1 MAEIYYRVDPRLVHA
16 TVMNAWV
23 PELEVGRLVIADG
36 SVVGDAR
43 RRHILQMSAMD
54 EVEVQFVTPDALP
67 SVLDGEVDALVL
79 FSDVDGVMA
88 AAESGVEIDE
98 LNVGHLPAIDGRSA
112 RHPAVHLGPRDMGQ
126 LEKLQARGTQVYL
139 QPLPND
145 PPLAPFGIP
154 RPVAVKRPRRPAR
167 RSASQGGTRGR
178 RLQIVNE
185 RGLHLR
191 AAHVLAH
198 AAGKMACEVRV
209 GREGRMVNAKS
220 LLGLT
225 TLGATRGSWLDVE
238 VEGKGAAEALDELE
252 RLFARGF
259 EEGAG
264 E

>member
-1 MAEIYYRVDPRLVHA
+1 MPEIYFRVDPRLVHA

-23 PELEVGRLVIADG
+23 PELEVGRLVIADAG
-36 SVVGDAR
+36 VVCDPR
-43 RRHILQMSAMD
+43 RRHILHMSAMD
-54 EVEVQFVTPDALP
+54 EVEVQFVEPESLRSALKEG
-67 SVLDGEVDALVL
+67 LDALVL
-79 FSDVDGVMA
+79 FSDVDGVMTA
-88 AAESGVEIDE
+88 AGSGVEIDE
-98 LNVGHLPAIDGRSA
+98 LNVGHLPATDGRSA

-126 LEKLQARGTQVYL
+126 LEKLQAGGTRVYL

-154 RPVAVKRPRRPAR
+154 RPVAVKRPRRPTS
-167 RSASQGGTRGR
+167 RSASQEGTLRR

-198 AAGKMACEVRV
+198 AAGKMNCEVRV
-209 GREGRMVNAKS
+209 GREGRLVDAKS

-238 VEGKGAAEALDELE
+238 VEGSGAADGMEELE

-259 EEGAG
+259 DEGMS